1 MLNKNVG
8 VKITQIGVRMNKN
21 LSCTVAKDLL
31 PNYIE
36 HLTSEDTNIL
46 MEEHFKECEDCSK
59 VRNEMLYEIKTEK
72 VPEVKNLKKFMNK
85 TKAMYLLKGII
96 WGIAIISVLVTFI
109 VDIAIN
115 RSLTWSLIVDA
126 SIVFALMTTLTLIYS
141 KPNKIIKTL
150 AMISVLLFPML
161 WVFEYVINANY
172 LPEPIYWIEEYA
184 LAFGCIWLG
193 ILWFITLLNKFTKI
207 NMWNLL
213 GIFLLLTAWGSLLTN
228 AIANKTTMIVFLQ
241 NSWEWINTISMIA
254 CAVICFIIGFYR
266 RASLR
271 NKEIGEG

>member
-1 MLNKNVG
+1 
-8 VKITQIGVRMNKN
+8 MNKK
-21 LSCTVAKDLL
+21 LSCTVTKDLL

-72 VPEVKNLKKFMNK
+72 APEVKNLKKFMNK
-85 TKAMYLLKGII
+85 TKSMYLLKGIL
-96 WGIAIISVLVTFI
+96 WGIAVISVLVTFI

-126 SIVFALMTTLTLIYS
+126 SIVFALATTLTAIYS
-141 KPNKIIKTL
+141 KRNKIVKTL

-161 WVFEYVINANY
+161 WVFESVINANY
-172 LPEPIYWIEEYA
+172 LPEPIYWIKGYA
-184 LAFGCIWLG
+184 LAIGCIWLG
-193 ILWFITLLNKFTKI
+193 ILWFIALLNKFTKT
-207 NMWNLL
+207 NVWNLL
-213 GIFLLLTAWGSLLTN
+213 GIFLLLSAWGSLFTN

-241 NSWEWINTISMIA
+241 NSFEWINTVSMIA
-254 CAVICFIIGFYR
+254 CAVICFIIGYFR
-266 RASLR
+266 KASLR
-271 NKEIGEG
+271 SKEVIEN